1 MKRTLLHIAASFLLL
16 VLPIASS
23 AQTSVG
29 INTAT
34 PNQNAVLELVSPGSN
49 QGMLV
54 PQLSTAKRISATFV
68 ASLSG
73 KPANNGLL
81 VYDKDLNSFFYWENT
96 QWQPLLSKDLSRVVK
111 AGNST
116 EGLTITG
123 LSYPVASVDAANKG
137 YVDDTVS
144 RVIMQI
150 ENIQNIVNQHTTQ
163 INQLTDSIKIYSTY
177 FNEYWDS
184 IVNYHEHFNTIFD
197 SIKVYNEHFTTL
209 FDSIKVYNEH
219 FTTLFDSI
227 YSYSEHFTTIFDSIK
242 VYNEHFTTIKE
253 SITKIEQTFEKA
265 EFKLPQGEI
274 YIGNTT
280 GLAKTVPVTGDVL
293 IDINGATAIQAN
305 TVTNGKLDKA
315 NIPLSGFG
323 SPQADI
329 DMATYKL
336 TGLATPTNGDDA
348 VNKSYSDATDT
359 ALSKRITDNK
369 DNIALADAKMNTLRD
384 SVKTNIANI
393 GTLRDSVKTNIT
405 DIQANS
411 IRIKQLSD
419 TAVTQIALNAAKA
432 KALRD
437 SINYL
442 YKTGKMSLAN
452 FSILMGGGDDTAR
465 AINFS
470 TDDFTI
476 SDKIYIADEAIFP
489 KHISGITTNGT
500 AGEILVSKGNGTF
513 EWQGKFAGGMSDDL
527 QEGYF
532 WVGNATDK
540 ASAVNKSA
548 IPLSGFGAASA
559 DVTLGGYKLTNV
571 LNPTA
576 NQDAATKKYVDDSLA
591 VIRNTFKR
599 SSFVL
604 GHNMMYVGDAND
616 TARAV
621 SMNGHVAIVN
631 ETGKTQI
638 QPGVIRASNLGA
650 SLTGTALGNGTLD
663 HILTANGDGTFKW
676 TDLSTKTVDPNNIT
690 LSAGKLF
697 VGNVSNKAQEASK
710 NTIPLSG
717 FGAATAD
724 VALGGYKLTNVLNPT
739 ANQDAATKKYVDDS
753 LAVHNTKIKTNATDI
768 AGLTT
773 KLNSSALSAGAVP
786 YWNTTKMEDSKIW
799 SNGSRIYIGAAKP
812 GTFNYDCEINGSF
825 KTQKIY
831 HASDERWKKDIKI
844 LDSALTKVLMMNGVQ
859 YNWRRDEFPNKNF
872 PTGLQIGLIAQQIE
886 KIAPQLVTTDN
897 EGYKAVEYA
906 NMVAFLIEAIKEQQK
921 IIDAQQKEIKNNELK
936 NASFEKRL
944 EALENASAKKK

>member
-1 MKRTLLHIAASFLLL
+1 MLL
-16 VLPIASS
+16 VLPILAS

-54 PQLSTAKRISATFV
+54 PQLTTAKRVSPTFV

-123 LSYPVASVDAANKG
+123 LSYPVLSVDAANKG

-144 RVIMQI
+144 RVILQI

-163 INQLTDSIKIYSTY
+163 INQLTDSIFVYSQY

-184 IVNYHEHFNTIFD
+184 IVNYHENFTTLFD
-197 SIKVYNEHFTTL
+197 SIKIYNEHFTTL
-209 FDSIKVYNEH
+209 FDSIYSYNEH

-227 YSYSEHFTTIFDSIK
+227 YSYS
-242 VYNEHFTTIKE
+242 EHFTTIKE

-293 IDINGATAIQAN
+293 FDLDGVTTIQN
-305 TVTNGKLDKA
+305 NSVSNSKLDKA

-329 DMATYKL
+329 DMNSNKL
-336 TGLATPTNGDDA
+336 TGLATPSDGADA
-348 VNKSYSDATDT
+348 VNKSYSDAADT
-359 ALSKRITDNK
+359 ALSKRITVNK
-369 DNIALADAKMNTLRD
+369 DNIALANGKIITLRDSVKANIVNISTLRDSVKADIANINTLRD
-384 SVKTNIANI
+384 SVKNTM
-393 GTLRDSVKTNIT
+393 T
-405 DIQANS
+405 DIAS
-411 IRIKQLSD
+411 GKTRIKELSD
-419 TAVTQIALNAAKA
+419 TAIAQIALNYARSKA
-432 KALRD
+432 TSD
-437 SINYL
+437 SLNYL

-452 FSILMGGGDDTAR
+452 YSILMGGANDTAR
-465 AINFS
+465 TIKFATADFS
-470 TDDFTI
+470 I
-476 SDKIYIADEAIFP
+476 SDSVYIANEAIMP

-513 EWQGKFAGGMSDDL
+513 EWQGKFSGGMSDDL

-532 WVGNATDK
+532 WTGNSSDK
-540 ASAVNKSA
+540 AVAVDKSS
-548 IPLSGFGAASA
+548 IPLSGFGDAAA
-559 DVTLGGYKLTNV
+559 DVSLGTHKLTNV
-571 LNPTA
+571 LNPT
-576 NQDAATKKYVDDSLA
+576 V
-591 VIRNTFKR
+591 
-599 SSFVL
+599 
-604 GHNMMYVGDAND
+604 
-616 TARAV
+616 
-621 SMNGHVAIVN
+621 
-631 ETGKTQI
+631 
-638 QPGVIRASNLGA
+638 
-650 SLTGTALGNGTLD
+650 
-663 HILTANGDGTFKW
+663 
-676 TDLSTKTVDPNNIT
+676 
-690 LSAGKLF
+690 
-697 VGNVSNKAQEASK
+697 
-710 NTIPLSG
+710 
-717 FGAATAD
+717 
-724 VALGGYKLTNVLNPT
+724 
-739 ANQDAATKKYVDDS
+739 NQDAATKKYVDDS
-753 LAVHNTKIKTNATDI
+753 LAVHNAKIVANTADI
-768 AGLTT
+768 SGLTT
-773 KLNSSALSAGAVP
+773 KLNASGLTSGAVP
-786 YWNTTKMEDSKIW
+786 YWNGTALKDSKIW
-799 SNGSRIYIGAAKP
+799 SNGSQVFIGATKP
-812 GTFNYDCEINGSF
+812 TLFKYDCEIDGSF
-825 KTQKIY
+825 KTTKIY
-831 HASDERWKKDIKI
+831 HASDERWKKDIKV

-859 YNWRRDEFPNKNF
+859 YNWRRDEFPDKNF
-872 PTGLQIGLIAQQIE
+872 PAGLQIGLIAQQIE
-886 KIAPQLVTTDN
+886 KIAPQLVTTDS

-921 IIDAQQKEIKNNELK
+921 IIDAQQNQLKETELK

-944 EALENASAKKK
+944 EALENASNRKK